1 MKILIFG
8 LGGVFGASRREHV
21 EHVEHMNGIIDEDQ
35 TKELRVSFLIPST
48 FILPDCPLSFCRTVH
63 FHLNP
68 MSLKNT
74 PKNKRFLLVPY
85 TFKNY
90 GSVLLSES
98 VYRPLSPQP
107 NDLSCMVRDQL
118 SRQIFRKWNQKRPK
132 RSLKNCS

>member
-98 VYRPLSPQP
+98 DVPSTFTSTQWLELHDPWS
-107 NDLSCMVRDQL
+107 
-118 SRQIFRKWNQKRPK
+118 IFKPDF
-132 RSLKNCS
+132 